1 MRRFN
6 LFRIVLKRSGVNKV
20 AIGFLA
26 TYAICALVVLIA
38 EPGVDTYGD
47 ALWFLWAVSLTVGL
61 GDFTAVTTIG
71 RVATICC
78 SLYALMA
85 TAITTAVVV
94 DYFNERRAAELDAS
108 AETVLHKLEHL
119 DELDK
124 DELRAISE
132 KIKKLRK

>member
-1 MRRFN
+1 MRRFH

-20 AIGFLA
+20 ALGFLA

-61 GDFTAVTTIG
+61 GDFTAVTVVG
-71 RVATICC
+71 RAATVCC
-78 SLYALMA
+78 SLYALLA

-108 AETVLHKLEHL
+108 TATVLDKLEHL
-119 DELDK
+119 DQLEK
-124 DELRAISE
+124 EELRAISE
-132 KIKKLRK
+132 KVKKLRK